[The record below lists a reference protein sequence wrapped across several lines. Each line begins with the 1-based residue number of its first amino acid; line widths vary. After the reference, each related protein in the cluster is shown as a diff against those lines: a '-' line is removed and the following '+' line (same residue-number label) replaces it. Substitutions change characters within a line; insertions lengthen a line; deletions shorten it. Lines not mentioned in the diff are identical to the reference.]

1 MERSANN
8 PISRPPGHAL
18 RPVAISL
25 ALFASAVSTALAAGG
40 DTNRFIALQ
49 LKVTANE
56 VTLMQALE
64 FPGKAKP
71 DPKRKGIDYVIRS
84 ADGAVI
90 SRGST
95 ENPRFERACTEEQ
108 PGSGTL
114 TESTSTLAEGIT
126 VLRLPVDP
134 NADSIEFFKSPP
146 TGASPSSPAKSLG
159 KLSIKTP

>member
-8 PISRPPGHAL
+8 PTSRRPVCAL
-18 RPVAISL
+18 RPAVMSL
-25 ALFASAVSTALAAGG
+25 ALFISAVSPALGVGG
-40 DTNRFIALQ
+40 DTNRFVALQ
-49 LKVTANE
+49 LKVTANQ

-71 DPKRKGIDYVIRS
+71 DPNRKGLDYVIRT

-90 SRGST
+90 RRGSI
-95 ENPRFERACTEEQ
+95 ENPRIERACTEEQ

-134 NADSIEFFKSPP
+134 NADSIEFFKSPAP
-146 TGASPSSPAKSLG
+146 GASLSSAAKSLG
-159 KLSIKTP
+159 KVPIKAP